1 MSDNQLL
8 DAVKKG
14 DVVTAH
20 SCLLYGGY
28 DANQLDRVCFN
39 LVYLLYRT
47 SGAHCISLAMI
58 TDYPLYNYYSMT

>member
-39 LVYLLYRT
+39 LVYLQL
-47 SGAHCISLAMI
+47 
-58 TDYPLYNYYSMT
+58 